1 MSIRKRIVRLIVFIL
16 LSAIFIPAGEKDV
29 ADAASAGPVNVSG
42 GYAHGLA
49 VWSDGTVTGWGYN
62 KYGQVGDGTTIDQYI
77 PKKIAGLTDI
87 VQTAA
92 GSNASFAL
100 DKNGEVWAWGQT
112 YSAYVLDDPVLPY
125 QKSGGPVKLAG
136 LQDVTSITTDGSSG
150 IAVKS
155 DGTAV
160 LWYPSF
166 EQSDVTMQMKVR
178 YLPLQGISG
187 VRSAVIAGN
196 DALFLTDTGSV
207 IRLSIY
213 NSVMGRNR
221 WASDPVTVYTLA
233 ASAIKQIAASSDDAF
248 LLRTDGQVLRWN
260 NSLKEPVASGFGN
273 VYKLQTGYRQLFM
286 LKTNGTLWQWNY
298 NSGPL
303 SKAFQV
309 KGAEGITN
317 LWGSTGSF
325 GFAQRKDGTLLG
337 WGEGYYSGLAAGSGN
352 VAKDGAV
359 AAVPVQPP
367 LNFLVNG
374 QPVSF
379 YGTAGVIDGKLYVP
393 YTSVFKALGVKAGRS
408 MSNPDPKVNNNRY
421 TVWSF
426 VYGSTTV
433 QIKASVPEQIFING
447 RKSERTIS
455 LKSLS
460 ESTQFPLQ
468 ELCDSLG
475 ISLQWNKTS
484 GEAGV

>member
-1 MSIRKRIVRLIVFIL
+1 MVFL
-16 LSAIFIPAGEKDV
+16 LAAVMFIPAGGNV
-29 ADAASAGPVNVSG
+29 AAAAAAGPVNVSG

-77 PKKIAGLTDI
+77 PRKVAGLTNI
-87 VQTAA
+87 MQVAA

-112 YSAYVLDDPVLPY
+112 YGSYVLDDPVLPN

-136 LQDVTSITTDGSSG
+136 LQDVTSITTEGSSG
-150 IAVKS
+150 IAVKK

-166 EQSDVTMQMKVR
+166 EQSDSIMQMKVR
-178 YLPLQGISG
+178 YLPLQGISEI
-187 VRSAVIAGN
+187 RSAVIAGN

-207 IRLSIY
+207 KGLSIY
-213 NSVMGRNR
+213 NSVMGRSR
-221 WASDPVTVYTLA
+221 WASDPVRVYTLA
-233 ASAIKQIAASSDDAF
+233 ASAIKQIAASSGDAF

-260 NSLKEPVASGFGN
+260 NSLQEPVASGLGN
-273 VYKLQTGYRQLFM
+273 IYKLQTGYKRLFM

-303 SKAFQV
+303 SKPFQV

-337 WGEGYYSGLAAGSGN
+337 WGEGYYSGSATGSGN
-352 VAKDGAV
+352 VANDEAIAV
-359 AAVPVQPP
+359 VPVQPP
-367 LNFLVNG
+367 LSFLVNG

-393 YTSVFKALGVKAGRS
+393 YTSVFKALGVKTGRS
-408 MSNPDPKVNNNRY
+408 ESNPDPRYNNYRFS
-421 TVWSF
+421 VWSF

-433 QIKASVPEQIFING
+433 QIKASDPEQIFING
-447 RKSERTIS
+447 RKSESVIP
-455 LKSLS
+455 LKGLS
-460 ESTQFPLQ
+460 DSTQFPLQ
-468 ELCDSLG
+468 DLCDLLG
-475 ISLQWNKTS
+475 VSLQWNKSS
-484 GEAGV
+484 GEVRLGN